1 MKKSTRVKDIDNFLG
16 KGTIVKE
23 DKNIP
28 GLFLVKWDNDPPKQ
42 YNLGKNPCLTFKEN
56 LKRIKKRKL

>member
-1 MKKSTRVKDIDNFLG
+1 MRKGTRVRDLDKFLG
-16 KGTIVKE
+16 KGTIVEE
-23 DKNIP
+23 DKHIK
-28 GLFLVKWDNDPPKQ
+28 GLMMVKWDKDPPKA